1 MKRLAVV
8 LANLGG
14 PDGPQAVA
22 PFLANLFSDPAI
34 IRLPNPWRAILARI
48 IARRRAK
55 AAQAIYARL
64 GGGSPLLANTLAQA
78 QALEA
83 CLQDP
88 GQDAG
93 QETRVFVAMRYW
105 NPFSDEAAAAIAQF
119 QPDQILLLPLY
130 PQYSTTTTASS
141 FAAWQAAAA
150 KAGITAPSRFV
161 CCYPTEPGF
170 IAALAELTKA
180 GIEDLHSRQAGA
192 PAVIFTAHG
201 LPERIARTGDPYVEQ
216 VDASCRALA
225 AALGLGQEDWEL
237 GFQSRVGP
245 LAWIGPGTDELI
257 VAAAKAKKA
266 ILVVPVSFVSEH
278 SETLVELDMDYGK
291 LAADHGAAA
300 YVRVA
305 TVGTHP
311 AFIAGLARMVRE
323 AGCAAR
329 PVATFGAGCS
339 ANAGACAMRMPANG
353 ARTKNG

>member
-1 MKRLAVV
+1 MTRLAVV
-8 LANLGG
+8 LTNLGG
-14 PDGPQAVA
+14 PDRPQAVA
-22 PFLANLFSDPAI
+22 PFLTNLFSDPAI
-34 IRLPNPWRAILARI
+34 IRVPNPWRAILARF

-78 QALEA
+78 EALEA

-88 GQDAG
+88 GC
-93 QETRVFVAMRYW
+93 ETRVFVAMRYW
-105 NPFSDEAAAAIAQF
+105 HPFSDEAAAAVAQF
-119 QPDQILLLPLY
+119 QPEQILVLPLY

-141 FAAWQAAAA
+141 FAAWRVAAA
-150 KAGITAPSRFV
+150 KAGIAAPSRLV

-170 IAALAELTKA
+170 IAALAELTKT
-180 GIEDLHSRQAGA
+180 GLEPLRSRQAGA

-201 LPERIARTGDPYVEQ
+201 LPERIVKAGDPYVEQ

-225 AALGLGQEDWEL
+225 SALGLGQGDWEL

-257 VAAAKAKKA
+257 VAAAEAKKA
-266 ILVVPVSFVSEH
+266 ILVVPVAFVSEH

-300 YVRVA
+300 YMRVA

-323 AGCAAR
+323 AETAAQ
-329 PVATFGAGCS
+329 PIVAFGAGCS
-339 ANAGACAMRMPANG
+339 ASAAACPMRMVPAG
-353 ARTKNG
+353 PTTKDG